1 MREFTQVIDERLF
14 NVLWR
19 ALSERESEMTHA
31 IEQEPDS
38 DESALMSNDLVY
50 LRLSMID
57 LKKKATE
64 AGFSPSAFSLDDG
77 YIDLADL

>member
-1 MREFTQVIDERLF
+1 MREFTQVIDEKLF

-19 ALSERESEMTHA
+19 ALSERESEMAHA

-50 LRLSMID
+50 LRLSMND